1 MTQAQF
7 SQTYGR
13 APSHAATMPTPQA
26 TQQPQSI
33 GDTIGKVAQ
42 GVTDFVGAHGIAD
55 QFGATIA
62 HATAPKSQQ
71 NYIQD
76 PSLKEVTGSA
86 LQTGAN
92 LIPGLGEGGLL
103 AKTAAG
109 VGAGYAMDVGS
120 KMQNNEANPLQ
131 PGIATTVGGA
141 IPVAGAVT
149 KPATAIV
156 GRLMKGL
163 GSGLSGVSSKTIDDI
178 VNNPKTAQRASDI
191 LAKKGNSHVL
201 ENNARTI
208 VNGVSQVR
216 QEARKAYGDAVGA
229 LKTEDINPTTFR
241 QAIQPVLD
249 KVGSTLDPK
258 TNTRTLNNV
267 EFGEQKNLDKAGKL
281 IDEITKT
288 PLDGLSL
295 RNLVSKIDDAKYKTA
310 TSDERLSFNAFLSDL
325 GKGVK
330 DSINSSTDKL
340 KEMNQK
346 YSSDM
351 ELTQAV
357 ENTFGKVK
365 YKNLPEVVKA
375 SNKLES
381 LFAQKGLTPD
391 VTDNFLKRIGVH
403 PADFRTT
410 EAVRQMGNKEDTA
423 NSMGLSL
430 GEIARETTSAIVT
443 PNMVKNVA
451 IATGMAKEAVEPF
464 LKGLKTPARNAVLQA
479 LLQAQGNTQ

>member
-1 MTQAQF
+1 MKAANMVQE
-7 SQTYGR
+7 
-13 APSHAATMPTPQA
+13 PSM
-26 TQQPQSI
+26 
-33 GDTIGKVAQ
+33 
-42 GVTDFVGAHGIAD
+42 
-55 QFGATIA
+55 
-62 HATAPKSQQ
+62 
-71 NYIQD
+71 
-76 PSLKEVTGSA
+76 KEVLGSA

-92 LIPGLGEGGLL
+92 FIPGGAELKAVNNPIAKGAIRTGLG
-103 AKTAAG
+103 AAT
-109 VGAGYAMDVGS
+109 GYAMDTGS
-120 KMQNNEANPLQ
+120 KLQANDPTAGQ
-131 PGIATTVGGA
+131 PGVATAIGAA

-149 KPATAIV
+149 RPATAIV
-156 GRLMKGL
+156 GRLLKGL
-163 GSGLSGVSSKTIDDI
+163 GSGLSGVSSKTIEDI
-178 VNNPKTAQRASDI
+178 VSNPKTAQRASDI

-229 LKTEDINPTTFR
+229 LKSEDINPQTFR
-241 QAIQPVLD
+241 QSIQPVLD
-249 KVGSTLDPK
+249 KVGSVLDPK

-267 EFGEQKNLDKAGKL
+267 EFGDQKNLDKAGKL

-295 RNLVSKIDDAKYKTA
+295 RNLVNKIDEAKYKTA
-310 TSDERLSFNAFLSDL
+310 TSDERLSFNAFLGDL

-340 KEMNQK
+340 QEMNKK

-351 ELTQAV
+351 ELSQAV

-410 EAVRQMGNKEDTA
+410 EAVRQMGNKADTA

-430 GEIARETTSAIVT
+430 GEIAREATSAVVT

-464 LKGLKTPARNAVLQA
+464 LRGLKTPARNAILQA
-479 LLQAQGNTQ
+479 LVQTGQQPQETTQ